1 MSPVDCFPGERAR
14 RMMVGD
20 KGDLNVDSEAEEEQ
34 DGGNGDDNLLVIHP
48 MVDGRLKDE
57 GRK

>member
-1 MSPVDCFPGERAR
+1 
-14 RMMVGD
+14 MMVGD